1 MCAVKRPPTHVTDA
15 KGERQMRQVFEDVG
29 WGVNDIQNDYGIDF
43 DVQVFDKNEAT
54 GEWFKVQLKSSENTQ
69 YSKNGDFIAQPI
81 SEDHARHY
89 SEQLRDPIFVLHAD
103 VKNKRT
109 CWYAPQ
115 LSTGSSVP
123 SSQETVTLKIPVAN
137 SLPETL
143 PALLDALN
151 RVRTQLGARALT
163 EASPVEFAKGI
174 SDEDRAK
181 LIQALHDK
189 ADVLQLNDIVA
200 LVAQGKNEQARLKID
215 NLLANSG
222 SSTYIKFNALLHKE
236 RLEFIAARRAEA
248 PQVTTPELHLRIAN
262 ELRALTKEGPP
273 SLKLFALI
281 ALKAAELETLAFTEF
296 GVMMNLR
303 TRSGPEGGSPF
314 IRLHLATER
323 LRLRH
328 KIIKKYNQ
336 CVRLARYAGTSKERW
351 ALPHALLKIVSSAA
365 LFIVTLRIDGETVYA
380 DQYTDSALQ
389 IAELAAWIAER
400 TKDNQA
406 LLSAALAVLPLAE
419 KVEASDSQA
428 KVIAF
433 SRNTL
438 TKIKDPELARSGE
451 EGLGR
456 AIRRMHG
463 ESIEGDP
470 TPDIN
475 RQIVENLAASA
486 GINITDPNDP
496 AVKLIEMGL
505 KDANP
510 ERAIKHCTHAF
521 VSMGRVRAPFIHFLA
536 DLVRLPSIGPKI
548 IHCDLHDYAVEAQSL
563 DDAAQTF
570 KDKFCNACKDV
581 TPRPDDWRFSDE
593 WQEEENKK
601 HSEFM
606 DRFDRKYYG
615 RRGKAGEA

>member
-1 MCAVKRPPTHVTDA
+1 MCPVKRPRTHITDA
-15 KGERQMRQVFEDVG
+15 KGERQMRGILEDVG
-29 WGVNDIQNDYGIDF
+29 WGVNRIQSDYGIDF
-43 DVQVFDKNEAT
+43 DVQVFDKGEAT

-69 YSKNGDFIAQPI
+69 YSKKGDFISQTI

-89 SEQLRDPIFVLHAD
+89 STQLRDPLFVLHAD
-103 VKNKRT
+103 IKNKRT

-115 LSTGSSVP
+115 LSAGPAPS
-123 SSQETVTLKIPVAN
+123 SSQESVTLRIPVAN

-143 PALLDALN
+143 SALLDALY

-163 EASPVEFAKGI
+163 ETSPMEFAKGVG
-174 SDEDRAK
+174 DEDRAK

-189 ADVLQLNDIVA
+189 ADVLRLDDIVV
-200 LVAQGKNEQARLKID
+200 LVTQGRNEEARSKID
-215 NLLANSG
+215 GLIANSG
-222 SSTYIKFNALLHKE
+222 SSTYIKFNAILHKE
-236 RLEFIAARRAEA
+236 RLDFLAARRGGA
-248 PQVTTPELHLRIAN
+248 PQVTNSELRLRIAN
-262 ELRALTKEGPP
+262 ELRSLTRKGPP
-273 SLKLFALI
+273 HLKLFALI
-281 ALKAAELETLAFTEF
+281 AMKAAELQMLAFTEF
-296 GVMMNLR
+296 GLMMNLR
-303 TRSGPEGGSPF
+303 TRSGPERGNPF
-314 IRLHLATER
+314 IGLHLATER

-351 ALPHALLKIVSSAA
+351 ALPQALLKIVPSIA
-365 LFIVTLRIDGETVYA
+365 LFVMTLRIDGENVSA

-406 LLSAALAVLPLAE
+406 LLGATLAVLPLAE

-438 TKIKDPELARSGE
+438 TKIKDPELAESAQ
-451 EGLGR
+451 EGLVR

-470 TPDIN
+470 TPDLN

-486 GINITDPNDP
+486 GINITDRNSPV
-496 AVKLIEMGL
+496 VKLIEMGL

-521 VSMGRVRAPFIHFLA
+521 VSMGGSGPPFVHILA
-536 DLVRLPSIGPKI
+536 DLLRLPSIGPKI
-548 IHCDLHDYAVEAQSL
+548 IHCDLHDYAVEARSL
-563 DDAAQTF
+563 DAAAQTF

-581 TPRPDDWRFSDE
+581 TPRPDGWRFSDE
-593 WQEEENKK
+593 WQDEENKK
-601 HSEFM
+601 HIEFM
-606 DRFDRKYYG
+606 DRFQRRRYG
-615 RRGKAGEA
+615 RQCD